1 VDVAYPYQMLF
12 GFFAVV
18 LGAGMVV
25 YLFAQDRLD

>member
-1 VDVAYPYQMLF
+1 MLF